1 MAWRTATGENR
12 PGLPERPG
20 PEPTAQPPAA
30 NGMALEPDSMRRSD
44 ARVEEDGGGR
54 RGTAVTEPRT
64 EPLKTQGSA
73 GNKTAS
79 QRTRKKG
86 FLGRFWLV
94 LTIAAVVALSGFVVY
109 RLHGVFGVHRGSFGG
124 GTSGEVLDEFN
135 AKTITLQVWGPPG
148 STATINYLDENS
160 HPQQALNVPLPWSKV
175 LSSTKPGIPANL
187 VAQGDGSWI
196 ACQFVVN
203 KHDGS
208 GDVIKTPNRSDPKQ
222 TVNAFVYC
230 LDKSA

>member
-1 MAWRTATGENR
+1 MTT
-12 PGLPERPG
+12 
-20 PEPTAQPPAA
+20 
-30 NGMALEPDSMRRSD
+30 
-44 ARVEEDGGGR
+44 
-54 RGTAVTEPRT
+54 TEPRT
-64 EPLKTQGSA
+64 EPLSTQDPDVRQEKVAARRPVKRRPLYGLLS
-73 GNKTAS
+73 
-79 QRTRKKG
+79 
-86 FLGRFWLV
+86 RFWVV
-94 LTIAAVVALSGFVVY
+94 LLITAVVALSGFVVH
-109 RLHGVFGVHRGSFGG
+109 RLHGVFGVHKGSFGG
-124 GTSGEVLDEFN
+124 GSTADVIDQFN
-135 AKTITLQVWGPPG
+135 AKTITLEVWGSPG

-208 GDVIKTPNRSDPKQ
+208 GDVVKAPNRSDANEN
-222 TVNAFVYC
+222 VNAFVYC

>member
-1 MAWRTATGENR
+1 MNRKGDRGAVAWQTATGDND
-12 PGLPERPG
+12 PELSERSG
-20 PEPTAQPPAA
+20 PDQTAQPSSVTP
-30 NGMALEPDSMRRSD
+30 EV
-44 ARVEEDGGGR
+44 ARPVPPSTEEKLG
-54 RGTAVTEPRT
+54 P
-64 EPLKTQGSA
+64 
-73 GNKTAS
+73 
-79 QRTRKKG
+79 QRAEKKG
-86 FLGRFWLV
+86 LLGRFWLV

-109 RLHGVFGVHRGSFGG
+109 RLHDVFGVHSGSFGG
-124 GTSGEVLDEFN
+124 GTSGEVLDQFN
-135 AKTITLQVWGPPG
+135 AKTITLEVWGSPG

-208 GDVIKTPNRSDPKQ
+208 GDVIKTPNRSDPNQ

>member
-1 MAWRTATGENR
+1 MTT
-12 PGLPERPG
+12 
-20 PEPTAQPPAA
+20 
-30 NGMALEPDSMRRSD
+30 
-44 ARVEEDGGGR
+44 
-54 RGTAVTEPRT
+54 TEPRT
-64 EPLKTQGSA
+64 EPLKTQGS
-73 GNKTAS
+73 GENKVAPLPIKRGRVAS
-79 QRTRKKG
+79 LLT
-86 FLGRFWLV
+86 RFWLV
-94 LTIAAVVALSGFVVY
+94 LLICAVLALSGFVVH
-109 RLHGVFGVHRGSFGG
+109 RLHGVFGVHKGSFGG
-124 GTSGEVLDEFN
+124 GKSGEVLDSFN
-135 AKTITLQVWGPPG
+135 AKTITLEVTGPLG

-208 GDVIKTPNRSDPKQ
+208 GDVVKTPMRSDSNEN
-222 TVNAFVYC
+222 VNAFVYC

>member
-1 MAWRTATGENR
+1 MNRKGDRGAVAWQTATGDND
-12 PGLPERPG
+12 PELSERSG
-20 PEPTAQPPAA
+20 PDHTAQPSSVTP
-30 NGMALEPDSMRRSD
+30 EV
-44 ARVEEDGGGR
+44 ARPVPPSTEEKLG
-54 RGTAVTEPRT
+54 P
-64 EPLKTQGSA
+64 
-73 GNKTAS
+73 
-79 QRTRKKG
+79 QRAEKKG
-86 FLGRFWLV
+86 LLGRFWLV

-109 RLHGVFGVHRGSFGG
+109 RLHDVFGVHSGSFGG
-124 GTSGEVLDEFN
+124 GTSGEVLDQFN
-135 AKTITLQVWGPPG
+135 AKTITLEVWGSPG

-203 KHDGS
+203 NHDGH
-208 GDVIKTPNRSDPKQ
+208 GDVIKTPNHSPPNE

>member
-1 MAWRTATGENR
+1 MAWRTATGEDGPELSVR
-12 PGLPERPG
+12 PGH
-20 PEPTAQPPAA
+20 EPTAQPSASTRMAQEAA
-30 NGMALEPDSMRRSD
+30 PPSDIKRRGG
-44 ARVEEDGGGR
+44 ARGVEGR
-54 RGTAVTEPRT
+54 QRGTAVANEFKAAPGRA
-64 EPLKTQGSA
+64 KKQGL
-73 GNKTAS
+73 
-79 QRTRKKG
+79 
-86 FLGRFWLV
+86 LGRFWLV
-94 LTIAAVVALSGFVVY
+94 LTIAAVVAVSGFVVY
-109 RLHGVFGVHRGSFGG
+109 RLHGVFGVHKGSFGG

-148 STATINYLDENS
+148 SRATINYLDENS
-160 HPQQALNVPLPWSKV
+160 HPQQALDVPLPWSKV

-208 GDVIKTPNRSDPKQ
+208 GDVIKTPNRSDPTQ

>member
-1 MAWRTATGENR
+1 MTTSEPRVESRDFKVPPSTE
-12 PGLPERPG
+12 EKPG
-20 PEPTAQPPAA
+20 P
-30 NGMALEPDSMRRSD
+30 RR
-44 ARVEEDGGGR
+44 A
-54 RGTAVTEPRT
+54 
-64 EPLKTQGSA
+64 K
-73 GNKTAS
+73 K
-79 QRTRKKG
+79 KKG
-86 FLGRFWLV
+86 LFSRFWLV
-94 LTIAAVVALSGFVVY
+94 LTIVVVVALSGFVVY
-109 RLHGVFGVHRGSFGG
+109 RLHDIFGVHSGSFGG
-124 GTSGEVLDEFN
+124 GVNGDVLDQFN
-135 AKTITLQVWGPPG
+135 AKTITLEVWGSPG

-208 GDVIKTPNRSDPKQ
+208 GDVIKTPNRSDANEN
-222 TVNAFVYC
+222 VNAFVYC

>member
-1 MAWRTATGENR
+1 MNRKGDQGAVAWRTATGANDAELSDR
-12 PGLPERPG
+12 SAR
-20 PEPTAQPPAA
+20 EPT
-30 NGMALEPDSMRRSD
+30 
-44 ARVEEDGGGR
+44 
-54 RGTAVTEPRT
+54 TTEPRT
-64 EPLKTQGSA
+64 EPLKKQSSA
-73 GNKTAS
+73 GSEGNKVAP
-79 QRTRKKG
+79 QRAKKKG
-86 FLGRFWLV
+86 LLGRFWLV
-94 LTIAAVVALSGFVVY
+94 LTIVAVVALSGFVVY

-135 AKTITLQVWGPPG
+135 AKTITLEVWGSPG

-203 KHDGS
+203 NHDGR
-208 GDVIKTPNRSDPKQ
+208 GDVIKAPNHSPPNES
-222 TVNAFVYC
+222 VNAFVYC

>member
-1 MAWRTATGENR
+1 MSAMVWRTATGANDAE
-12 PGLPERPG
+12 LSEA
-20 PEPTAQPPAA
+20 TA
-30 NGMALEPDSMRRSD
+30 R
-44 ARVEEDGGGR
+44 
-54 RGTAVTEPRT
+54 EPRT
-64 EPLKTQGSA
+64 EPLMKQGSA
-73 GNKTAS
+73 ANEGDKVAAA
-79 QRTRKKG
+79 RAKKKG
-86 FLGRFWLV
+86 LLGRYWLV
-94 LTIAAVVALSGFVVY
+94 LTIVAVVALSGFVVF
-109 RLHGVFGVHRGSFGG
+109 RLHGVFGVHKGSFGG

-135 AKTITLQVWGPPG
+135 AKTITLEVWGSPG

-203 KHDGS
+203 NHDGH
-208 GDVIKTPNRSDPKQ
+208 GDVIKAPNRSDSNE
-222 TVNAFVYC
+222 TVKPFVYC

>member
-1 MAWRTATGENR
+1 MTT
-12 PGLPERPG
+12 
-20 PEPTAQPPAA
+20 
-30 NGMALEPDSMRRSD
+30 
-44 ARVEEDGGGR
+44 
-54 RGTAVTEPRT
+54 TEPRR
-64 EPLKTQGSA
+64 ESVDPKVLPSA
-73 GNKTAS
+73 EEKPGP
-79 QRTRKKG
+79 QRAKKKG
-86 FLGRFWLV
+86 LLRRFWLILPIV
-94 LTIAAVVALSGFVVY
+94 AVVALSGFLVY
-109 RLHGVFGVHRGSFGG
+109 RLHGVFGVHKGSFGG

-135 AKTITLQVWGPPG
+135 AKTITLEVWGSPG

-203 KHDGS
+203 NHDGH
-208 GDVIKTPNRSDPKQ
+208 GDVIKAPNRSDSNE

>member
-1 MAWRTATGENR
+1 MNIKGDRGAVAWQTATGDND
-12 PGLPERPG
+12 PELSERSG
-20 PEPTAQPPAA
+20 PDQTAQPSSVTP
-30 NGMALEPDSMRRSD
+30 EV
-44 ARVEEDGGGR
+44 ARPVPPSTEEKLG
-54 RGTAVTEPRT
+54 P
-64 EPLKTQGSA
+64 
-73 GNKTAS
+73 
-79 QRTRKKG
+79 QRAEKKG
-86 FLGRFWLV
+86 LLGRFWLV

-109 RLHGVFGVHRGSFGG
+109 RLHDVFGVHSGSFGG
-124 GTSGEVLDEFN
+124 GTSGEVLDQFN
-135 AKTITLQVWGPPG
+135 AKTITLQVWGSPG

-203 KHDGS
+203 NHDGH
-208 GDVIKTPNRSDPKQ
+208 GDVIKTPNHSPPNEA
-222 TVNAFVYC
+222 VNAFVYC

>member
-1 MAWRTATGENR
+1 MTT
-12 PGLPERPG
+12 
-20 PEPTAQPPAA
+20 
-30 NGMALEPDSMRRSD
+30 S
-44 ARVEEDGGGR
+44 
-54 RGTAVTEPRT
+54 EPRT
-64 EPLKTQGSA
+64 EPLRKQGSA
-73 GNKTAS
+73 GGEGNNVAPERAK
-79 QRTRKKG
+79 KKG

-94 LTIAAVVALSGFVVY
+94 LTIAAVVAISGFVVY

-135 AKTITLQVWGPPG
+135 AKTITLEVWGSPG

-203 KHDGS
+203 NHDGH
-208 GDVIKTPNRSDPKQ
+208 GDVIKTPNHSPPDQ
-222 TVNAFVYC
+222 TVNAMVYC

>member
-1 MAWRTATGENR
+1 MTT
-12 PGLPERPG
+12 
-20 PEPTAQPPAA
+20 
-30 NGMALEPDSMRRSD
+30 
-44 ARVEEDGGGR
+44 
-54 RGTAVTEPRT
+54 TEPRT
-64 EPLKTQGSA
+64 EPLRKQGSA
-73 GNKTAS
+73 GSEGNKVAPRRAT
-79 QRTRKKG
+79 KKG
-86 FLGRFWLV
+86 LVGRFWLV
-94 LTIAAVVALSGFVVY
+94 LTIVAVVALSGFVVY

-135 AKTITLQVWGPPG
+135 AKTITLEVWGSPG

-196 ACQFVVN
+196 ACRFVVN
-203 KHDGS
+203 NHDGH
-208 GDVIKTPNRSDPKQ
+208 GDVIKAPNRSPSNE